1 MLAIV
6 VVIPAINGKAPHTP
20 HPIEPRNKS
29 LKDSFFLLIISLK
42 KKGNKSMKTVNHLQ
56 KAKEIGGT
64 NSTAP
69 RAIIVFVDMN
79 TGWIRSKKYGK

>member
-1 MLAIV
+1 MKPSLTKNN
-6 VVIPAINGKAPHTP
+6 PYAPY
-20 HPIEPRNKS
+20 
-29 LKDSFFLLIISLK
+29 LLLLIISLK
-42 KKGNKSMKTVNHLQ
+42 KKGNKIMKTVNHLQ

-79 TGWIRSKKYGK
+79 TG

>member
-1 MLAIV
+1 
-6 VVIPAINGKAPHTP
+6 
-20 HPIEPRNKS
+20 
-29 LKDSFFLLIISLK
+29 
-42 KKGNKSMKTVNHLQ
+42 MKTVNHLQ

-79 TGWIRSKKYGK
+79 TG